1 MESSIN
7 LFTKIYENKRWG
19 DNISTEFNGNSGGG
33 SNINKINL
41 NQYIPFIKKFIDNKK
56 VESIVDIGCGDFRCG
71 ELIHKDKNYLYKGYD
86 VYKKMIDAHNEK
98 FKDNKNL
105 NFIFADII
113 NNPEELE
120 KGDLCIIKDVL
131 QHLSCEMIYKF
142 MDYITSNKIFK
153 YILIIN
159 TCNQNINNQELLGEN
174 ALNPFRSL
182 SGNFLPLKKYNA
194 QILYNYGEKDDPKE
208 ISLINL
214 LNKRP
219 GKFKMCY
226 F

>member
-1 MESSIN
+1 
-7 LFTKIYENKRWG
+7 
-19 DNISTEFNGNSGGG
+19 
-33 SNINKINL
+33 
-41 NQYIPFIKKFIDNKK
+41 
-56 VESIVDIGCGDFRCG
+56 
-71 ELIHKDKNYLYKGYD
+71 
-86 VYKKMIDAHNEK
+86 
-98 FKDNKNL
+98 
-105 NFIFADII
+105 
-113 NNPEELE
+113 
-120 KGDLCIIKDVL
+120 
-131 QHLSCEMIYKF
+131 

-194 QILYNYGEKDDPKE
+194 RILYNYGEKDDPKE

>member
-1 MESSIN
+1 MESCID

-19 DNISTEFNGNSGGG
+19 GNISTEFNGNSGGG
-33 SNINKINL
+33 SCINKINL
-41 NQYIPFIKKFIDNKK
+41 NQYIPFIKNFIDNNK

-98 FKDNKNL
+98 FKDDKNL

-120 KGDLCIIKDVL
+120 KADLCIIKDVL
-131 QHLSCEMIYKF
+131 QHLSCEMIYEF

-159 TCNQNINNQELLGEN
+159 TCNQNIDNQKLFGEN
-174 ALNPFRSL
+174 TLNSFRSL
-182 SGNFLPLKKYNA
+182 SSNFLPLKKYVT
-194 QILYNYGEKDDPKE
+194 QILYYYGEKDDPKE
-208 ISLINL
+208 ISLIEL
-214 LNKRP
+214 
-219 GKFKMCY
+219 
-226 F
+226 